1 MDIWE
6 ILGIPETKDLD
17 AIRQAYAKKLKEV
30 HPEEDP
36 EGFQRLHTAYQTIRK
51 LIRGAEVNILPETQP
66 QREPSAQPAP
76 NDGLSSELLEVI
88 ERNPLEDHP
97 AVTAFRTL
105 YTGKQRRDRKQWDL
119 YFTAPEFLEVWR
131 EADFTALLAKIVA
144 EHEADCPPSKE
155 FQAALAVAYQ
165 FETFSGSDGVEI
177 HQAPGGQFEG
187 MESIFAI
194 AARGPLAGRLWKNDL
209 VLSAAYADYLKLL
222 GMAERGWTDEDL
234 HELDSLLWKYTTAY
248 VKEKC
253 TGDRN
258 NERNVVSLRL
268 LNHFFVQKGIPAEVY
283 QVLWN
288 KFDLN
293 AAIFGRSKVL
303 HGALRDLC
311 LERAPEVCVPRENFT
326 ELTKAFDAI
335 TYHQNVSEEELRRQ
349 VDAFFAREDF
359 QRAVRNRSF
368 MQNHTF
374 WAGVSTGVYFLNR
387 LIALYAEHPELP
399 LARMMRENAQATIQG
414 MEERRQREAEAQR
427 LHQLAQE
434 EITPD
439 SCTLSNPLF
448 FRWYL
453 QAAFFQAEDQDGN
466 ALMNT
471 VMQELPS
478 LPQWDRR
485 LADQK
490 FSHSITLERQEGDQ
504 IEEVELTA
512 HFHQFYIEYC
522 FDGQPLSTPVLP
534 FWSMRE
540 MEDDQ
545 FFLFLPTMAA
555 FQSELDQVTDCIQTR
570 LARLGVTNETLLSTL
585 ANAIAW
591 EVACLT
597 EQEETVMVTRPAFF
611 GREADGALCFCQ
623 WYYASNQLLTIRR
636 SLDGL
641 ELLHEYCREEVFS
654 LQQAEALVETI
665 LDELFSP
672 EQAVILPSSFPY
684 NVQADYFCAPSR
696 TWASTELDSSLI
708 EQLLQE
714 FQNKQID
721 RLAFFTGSLYHE
733 ELDSS
738 LIEQLLPESQGEQI
752 DRLVFSTS
760 SQYHIVLLWNTC
772 RPGEAST
779 CALLRFDDLDRDW
792 EALISDRDAY
802 MNTDCKQTKYFPFR
816 MGKLASYQLH
826 QAPKKPVN
834 ALISLL
840 NGQAPGPGQWST
852 QVYLNN
858 ALQRYYVARRTIG
871 GFPYDRERM
880 CKILRNRYV
889 VGKPAARS
897 AAQTAGSTLETQ
909 EATPYNR
916 IREGEL
922 LARFEMG
929 KLDRLVLTWKL
940 EDNVVHLVLLHET
953 RSEGNCFLAAVV
965 QDASKEIDYLVA
977 NVSDYLDEGDGRKA
991 PLLPFQNLRMQDFV
1005 LHKDFYRIRDFLD
1018 CFLVSLPDFRP
1029 ILSPFGEFASGPKK
1043 LVKAGF
1049 DAHRAALLGE
1059 AQSTQSC

>member
-6 ILGIPETKDLD
+6 ILGIPETEDLD
-17 AIRQAYAKKLKEV
+17 AIRQAYTKKLKEV

-36 EGFQRLHTAYQTIRK
+36 EGFQRLHAAYQTIRK
-51 LIRGAEVNILPETQP
+51 LIRGAEVNILPETRLP
-66 QREPSAQPAP
+66 REPSVQPAP
-76 NDGLSSELLEVI
+76 SDGLSAELLEVI

-97 AVTAFRTL
+97 AVTAFRAL

-119 YFTAPEFLEVWR
+119 YFTAPEFLEVWQ
-131 EADFTALLAKIVA
+131 EADFTALLAQIVA
-144 EHEADCPPSKE
+144 EHETDCPPSKE

-165 FETFSGSDGVEI
+165 LETFSGPDGVEI
-177 HQAPGGQFEG
+177 HHAPGGQFEG
-187 MESIFAI
+187 IEAILSI
-194 AARGPLAGRLWKNDL
+194 AARGPLTGRLWRNDL

-222 GMAERGWTDEDL
+222 DMAERGWTDEDL
-234 HELDSLLWKYTTAY
+234 QELDSLLWKYTTAY

-253 TGDRN
+253 TGDLN

-268 LNHFFVQKGIPAEVY
+268 LNHFFSQKGIPAEVY

-303 HGALRDLC
+303 HGTLRDLC
-311 LERAPEVCVPRENFT
+311 LERAPEVCGPRENFT

-349 VDAFFAREDF
+349 VDALFAREDF

-368 MQNHTF
+368 MQDHTF
-374 WAGVSTGVYFLNR
+374 WAGASTGVYFLNR
-387 LIALYAEHPELP
+387 LIALYEEHPELP
-399 LARMMRENAQATIQG
+399 LARTMQEHAQAAIQG
-414 MEERRQREAEAQR
+414 MEDRRQREAEAQR

-434 EITPD
+434 EITPG

-453 QAAFFQAEDQDGN
+453 QAAFFQAEDQEGN

-485 LADQK
+485 LADQG
-490 FSHSITLERQEGDQ
+490 FSHSITLERRDGDQ
-504 IEEVELTA
+504 IEEAELTA
-512 HFHQFYIEYC
+512 LFHQFYIEYH

-534 FWSMRE
+534 FWSMQE

-545 FFLFLPTMAA
+545 FFLFLPIMAA
-555 FQSELDQVTDCIQTR
+555 FQSELDQVTDCIQKR
-570 LARLGVTNETLLSTL
+570 LARLGVTSETLLSTL
-585 ANAIAW
+585 ADAIAW
-591 EVACLT
+591 EVACLV
-597 EQEETVMVTRPAFF
+597 EQEGTVTVTRPAFF
-611 GREADGALCFCQ
+611 GRETDGALCFCQ
-623 WYYASNQLLTIRR
+623 WYSASNQLLTIRR

-654 LQQAEALVETI
+654 LQQAEALAGTI

-684 NVQADYFCAPSR
+684 DVQADYFCAPSR
-696 TWASTELDSSLI
+696 TWVSTELNSSLI

-714 FQNKQID
+714 FQNKKID
-721 RLAFFTGSLYHE
+721 RLAFSA
-733 ELDSS
+733 
-738 LIEQLLPESQGEQI
+738 
-752 DRLVFSTS
+752 S

-772 RPGEAST
+772 RPGAAST
-779 CALLRFDDLDRDW
+779 CALLRFDDRGRGW

-802 MNTDCKQTKYFPFR
+802 MNTDCTQTQHLPFR
-816 MGKLASYQLH
+816 MGKLATYQLH
-826 QAPKKPVN
+826 QAPKKLVN
-834 ALISLL
+834 ALITLL
-840 NGQAPGPGQWST
+840 NGQAPEPGQWST

-858 ALQRYYVARRTIG
+858 ALQRYYVALRTLG
-871 GFPYDRERM
+871 GFPYDRDQM
-880 CKILRNRYV
+880 YKTLRNRYV
-889 VGKPAARS
+889 VGKPAVRS
-897 AAQTAGSTLETQ
+897 ATQTAGSALEIQ
-909 EATPYNR
+909 EATRYNR

-929 KLDRLVLTWKL
+929 KLDRLVLTWDL
-940 EDNVVHLVLLHET
+940 EGNTVHLVLLHEMGA
-953 RSEGNCFLAAVV
+953 EGDCFLAAVV

-1005 LHKDFYRIRDFLD
+1005 LHKDIYRIRDFLD

-1029 ILSPFGEFASGPKK
+1029 ILSPFGAFASGPKK

-1059 AQSTQSC
+1059 SQSPQSC

>member
-6 ILGIPETKDLD
+6 ILGIPETEDLD
-17 AIRQAYAKKLKEV
+17 AIRRAYADKLKEV

-36 EGFQRLHTAYQTIRK
+36 EGFQRLHETYQTIRK
-51 LIRGAEVNILPETQP
+51 LLRGAAPNILPETRL
-66 QREPSAQPAP
+66 QREPSVQPAP

-97 AVTAFRTL
+97 AVTAFRAL

-119 YFTAPEFLEVWR
+119 YFTAPEFLEVWW
-131 EADFTALLAKIVA
+131 EADFTALLAQIVA
-144 EHEADCPPSKE
+144 EHEADVPPSKE

-165 FETFSGSDGVEI
+165 LETFSGPDGVEI

-187 MESIFAI
+187 MEAILSI

-253 TGDRN
+253 TGDLN

-268 LNHFFVQKGIPAEVY
+268 LNHFFAQKGIPAEVY

-293 AAIFGRSKVL
+293 AAIFGRAKVL
-303 HGALRDLC
+303 HGPLRDLC
-311 LERAPEVCVPRENFT
+311 LERAPEVCGPRENFT

-335 TYHQNVSEEELRRQ
+335 TYHQNVSEEELRCQ

-368 MQNHTF
+368 MQDHTF
-374 WAGVSTGVYFLNR
+374 WAGVSTSVYFLNR
-387 LIALYAEHPELP
+387 LIAFYAEHPELP
-399 LARMMRENAQATIQG
+399 LARMMQENAQAAIQG
-414 MEERRQREAEAQR
+414 MEDRRQREAEAQR

-485 LADQK
+485 LADQG

-504 IEEVELTA
+504 IEETELTA
-512 HFHQFYIEYC
+512 LFHQFYIEYH

-534 FWSMRE
+534 FWSMQE

-545 FFLFLPTMAA
+545 FFLFLPIMAA
-555 FQSELDQVTDCIQTR
+555 FQSELDQVTDCIQKR

-585 ANAIAW
+585 ADAIAW
-591 EVACLT
+591 EVACLV
-597 EQEETVMVTRPAFF
+597 EQEGTVMVTRPAFF

-654 LQQAEALVETI
+654 LQQAEALAETI

-672 EQAVILPSSFPY
+672 EQAVMLPSSFPY
-684 NVQADYFCAPSR
+684 DVQADYFCAPSR
-696 TWASTELDSSLI
+696 TWVSTELNSSLI

-721 RLAFFTGSLYHE
+721 RLAFTAG
-733 ELDSS
+733 
-738 LIEQLLPESQGEQI
+738 
-752 DRLVFSTS
+752 

-772 RPGEAST
+772 RPGAAST
-779 CALLRFDDLDRDW
+779 CALLRFDDRRRGW

-802 MNTDCKQTKYFPFR
+802 MNTDCKQTQYLPFR
-816 MGKLASYQLH
+816 MGKLAAYRLH
-826 QAPKKPVN
+826 QAPKKLVN

-840 NGQAPGPGQWST
+840 NGQAPDPGQWST
-852 QVYLNN
+852 EVYLNN
-858 ALQRYYVARRTIG
+858 ALQRYYVARRTVG
-871 GFPYDRERM
+871 GFPYDREQM
-880 CKILRNRYV
+880 YKTLRNRYV

-897 AAQTAGSTLETQ
+897 ATQTAGSTLETQ
-909 EATPYNR
+909 EATRYNR

-929 KLDRLVLTWKL
+929 KLDRLVLTWEL

-953 RSEGNCFLAAVV
+953 GAEGDYFLAAVV
-965 QDASKEIDYLVA
+965 QDASREIDYLVA

-991 PLLPFQNLRMQDFV
+991 PLLPFQNLRMQNFV
-1005 LHKDFYRIRDFLD
+1005 LHEDVYGIRDFLD
-1018 CFLVSLPDFRP
+1018 CFLVSLPDFQP
-1029 ILSPFGEFASGPKK
+1029 ILSPFGAFASGPKK

-1059 AQSTQSC
+1059 AQPSQS

>member
-6 ILGIPETKDLD
+6 ILGIPETEDLD
-17 AIRQAYAKKLKEV
+17 AIRRAYADKLKEV

-36 EGFQRLHTAYQTIRK
+36 EGFQRLHEAYQAIRK
-51 LIRGAEVNILPETQP
+51 LLRGAAPNILPETRL
-66 QREPSAQPAP
+66 QREPPVQPTT

-97 AVTAFRTL
+97 AVTAFRAL

-119 YFTAPEFLEVWR
+119 YFTAPEFLEVWW
-131 EADFTALLAKIVA
+131 EADFTALLAQIVA
-144 EHEADCPPSKE
+144 EHEADVPPSKE

-165 FETFSGSDGVEI
+165 LETFSGPDGVEI
-177 HQAPGGQFEG
+177 HQAPGGQFES
-187 MESIFAI
+187 MEAIVSI

-253 TGDRN
+253 TGDLN

-268 LNHFFVQKGIPAEVY
+268 LNHFFAQKGIPAEVY

-293 AAIFGRSKVL
+293 AAIFGRAKVL
-303 HGALRDLC
+303 HGPLRDLC
-311 LERAPEVCVPRENFT
+311 LERAPEVCGPRENFT

-335 TYHQNVSEEELRRQ
+335 TYHQNVSEEELRCQ

-368 MQNHTF
+368 MQDHTF
-374 WAGVSTGVYFLNR
+374 WAGASTGVYFLNR
-387 LIALYAEHPELP
+387 LIAFYAEHPELP
-399 LARMMRENAQATIQG
+399 LARMMQENAQAAIQG
-414 MEERRQREAEAQR
+414 MEDRRQREAEAQR

-434 EITPD
+434 DITPD

-453 QAAFFQAEDQDGN
+453 QATFFQAEDQDGN

-485 LADQK
+485 LADQG
-490 FSHSITLERQEGDQ
+490 FSHSITLERQEGGQ
-504 IEEVELTA
+504 IEEAELTA
-512 HFHQFYIEYC
+512 LFHQFYIEYH

-534 FWSMRE
+534 FWSMQE

-545 FFLFLPTMAA
+545 FFLFLPIMAA
-555 FQSELDQVTDCIQTR
+555 FQSELDLVTDCIQKR

-585 ANAIAW
+585 ADAIAW
-591 EVACLT
+591 EVACLV
-597 EQEETVMVTRPAFF
+597 EQEGTVMVTRPAFF

-654 LQQAEALVETI
+654 LQQAEALAGTI

-672 EQAVILPSSFPY
+672 EQAVMLPSSFPY
-684 NVQADYFCAPSR
+684 DVQADYFCAPSR
-696 TWASTELDSSLI
+696 TWVSTELNSSLI

-721 RLAFFTGSLYHE
+721 RLAFTAG
-733 ELDSS
+733 
-738 LIEQLLPESQGEQI
+738 
-752 DRLVFSTS
+752 

-772 RPGEAST
+772 RPGAAST
-779 CALLRFDDLDRDW
+779 CALLRFDDRSRRW

-802 MNTDCKQTKYFPFR
+802 MNTDCKQTQYLPFR
-816 MGKLASYQLH
+816 MGKLAAYRLH
-826 QAPKKPVN
+826 QAPKKLVN

-840 NGQAPGPGQWST
+840 NGQAPDPGQWST
-852 QVYLNN
+852 EVYLNN
-858 ALQRYYVARRTIG
+858 ALQRYYVARRTVG
-871 GFPYDRERM
+871 GFPYDREQM
-880 CKILRNRYV
+880 YKTLRNRYV
-889 VGKPAARS
+889 VGKPAVRS
-897 AAQTAGSTLETQ
+897 ATQTAWSTLEIQ
-909 EATPYNR
+909 EATRYNR

-929 KLDRLVLTWKL
+929 KLDRLVLIWEL

-953 RSEGNCFLAAVV
+953 RAEGDCFLAAVV
-965 QDASKEIDYLVA
+965 QDASREIDYLVA

-1005 LHKDFYRIRDFLD
+1005 LHKDVYRIRDFLD
-1018 CFLVSLPDFRP
+1018 CFLGSLPDFRP
-1029 ILSPFGEFASGPKK
+1029 ILSPFGAFASGPKK

-1059 AQSTQSC
+1059 AQPSQS